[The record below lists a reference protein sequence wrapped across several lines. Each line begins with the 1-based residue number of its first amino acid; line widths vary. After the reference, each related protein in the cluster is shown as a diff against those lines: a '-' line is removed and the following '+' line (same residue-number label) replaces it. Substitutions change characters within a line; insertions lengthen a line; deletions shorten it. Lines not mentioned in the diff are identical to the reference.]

1 MIRLPLLLPLLLL
14 ALLPVAASATSPGKA
29 CDDARTQLD
38 INECAALEA
47 DASDAELNAVYRQ
60 VMQKLQGQPV
70 AIDKLRNAQRLWIQ
84 LRDADIQAR
93 YPVGKDENPRVLYG
107 SMYPMLYSANKAE
120 LTRQRTHW
128 LRATFLDRAE
138 GEL

>member
-1 MIRLPLLLPLLLL
+1 MSRLSLLLL
-14 ALLPVAASATSPGKA
+14 ALLPFAASAAPPGKA

-38 INECAALEA
+38 INTCAAA
-47 DASDAELNAVYRQ
+47 DATAADAELNAVYRQ

-70 AIDKLRNAQRLWIQ
+70 AIEKLRAAQRLWIP
-84 LRDADIQAR
+84 LRDADIEAR

-107 SMYPMLYSANKAE
+107 SVYPMLYSSNKAA
-120 LTRQRTHW
+120 LTRQRTQW

>member
-1 MIRLPLLLPLLLL
+1 MSRLPLLLL
-14 ALLPVAASATSPGKA
+14 AMLPLAAAAASPGKA

-38 INECAALEA
+38 INQCAAQDAEA
-47 DASDAELNAVYRQ
+47 ADAELNAVYRQ
-60 VMQKLQGQPV
+60 VLQKLQGQPV
-70 AIDKLRNAQRLWIQ
+70 AIDKLRAAQRLWIP
-84 LRDADIQAR
+84 LRDADIEAR

-120 LTRQRTHW
+120 LTRQRTQW

>member
-1 MIRLPLLLPLLLL
+1 MSRLPLLLL
-14 ALLPVAASATSPGKA
+14 AMLPLAAAAAAPGKA

-38 INECAALEA
+38 INQCAAQDAEA
-47 DASDAELNAVYRQ
+47 ADAELNAVYRQ
-60 VMQKLQGQPV
+60 VLQKLQGQQV
-70 AIDKLRNAQRLWIQ
+70 AIDKLRAAQRLWIP
-84 LRDADIQAR
+84 LRDADIEAR

-120 LTRQRTHW
+120 LTRQRTQW

>member
-1 MIRLPLLLPLLLL
+1 MNRLPLLLL
-14 ALLPVAASATSPGKA
+14 ALLPFAAPASPLGKA
-29 CDDARTQLD
+29 CDDARSQLD
-38 INECAALEA
+38 INECAAREA
-47 DASDAELNAVYRQ
+47 GKADTELNVVYRQ

-70 AIDKLRNAQRLWIQ
+70 AIEKLRAAQRLWVQ
-84 LRDADIQAR
+84 LRDADIDAR
-93 YPVGKDENPRVLYG
+93 YPVGRDENPRVLYG
-107 SMYPMLYSANKAE
+107 SMYPALYSADKAE

>member
-1 MIRLPLLLPLLLL
+1 MSRLPLLLL
-14 ALLPVAASATSPGKA
+14 ALLPVAASAATPDKA
-29 CDDARTQLD
+29 CSDSRTQLD
-38 INECAALEA
+38 LNECAAQEA
-47 DASDAELNAVYRQ
+47 ESADAELNAVYRQ
-60 VMQKLQGQPV
+60 VMQKLQGQSV
-70 AIDKLRNAQRLWIQ
+70 AIDKLRAAQRLWIP
-84 LRDADIQAR
+84 LRDADIAAR

-120 LTRQRTHW
+120 LTRQRTRW

>member
-1 MIRLPLLLPLLLL
+1 MSRLPLLLL
-14 ALLPVAASATSPGKA
+14 ALLPFAASAASPGKA

-38 INECAALEA
+38 INECAAAEA
-47 DASDAELNAVYRQ
+47 TAADAELNAVYRQ
-60 VMQKLQGQPV
+60 VMQQLQGQQV
-70 AIDKLRNAQRLWIQ
+70 AIDKLRAAQRLWIP
-84 LRDADIQAR
+84 LRDADIEAR

-107 SMYPMLYSANKAE
+107 SVYPMLYSSNKAA
-120 LTRQRTHW
+120 LTRQRTQW

>member
-1 MIRLPLLLPLLLL
+1 MSRLPLLLL
-14 ALLPVAASATSPGKA
+14 ALLPFAASAASASKA

-38 INECAALEA
+38 INQCAADEA
-47 DASDAELNAVYRQ
+47 EAADAELNAVYRQ

-70 AIDKLRNAQRLWIQ
+70 AIDRLRAAQRLWIP
-84 LRDADIQAR
+84 LRDADIEAR

-107 SMYPMLYSANKAE
+107 SMYPMLYSGNKAE
-120 LTRQRTHW
+120 LTRQRIQW

>member
-38 INECAALEA
+38 INECAAREA

-60 VMQKLQGQPV
+60 VMQKLRGQPV

-93 YPVGKDENPRVLYG
+93 YPVGKDENPRPVRLDVPGAVLG
-107 SMYPMLYSANKAE
+107 
-120 LTRQRTHW
+120 QQG
-128 LRATFLDRAE
+128 RAHPAAHPAAARHLP
-138 GEL
+138 